1 MCQNA
6 LCERNKGM
14 LKRKKTV
21 LWAMIALLCLT
32 SCKKREAVSAEV
44 FNRTMEEQGYE
55 IADAT
60 NQIQTEYVEAISLAQ
75 KDGYQI
81 EFYVFSDAKAAFSV
95 FGQNKSLFEEYKG
108 AGSFELSK
116 DIGNYH
122 FYSLTTNGMYYLL
135 SQVDNTMC
143 YVVADAEYKA
153 EIADIIK
160 FLGYE

>member
-6 LCERNKGM
+6 LCERNQGM

-21 LWAMIALLCLT
+21 VWAILALLCLT
-32 SCKKREAVSAEV
+32 SCKRREAVSAEV
-44 FNRTMEEQGYE
+44 FNGTMEKQGYV

-60 NQIQTEYVEAISLAQ
+60 NQTQADYVQAISLAQ

-81 EFYVFSDAKAAFSV
+81 EFYVFSDAEAAFSV
-95 FGQNKSLFEEYKG
+95 FSQNKSLFAEKEG
-108 AGSFELSK
+108 TGSMELSK
-116 DIGNYH
+116 DIVNYH
-122 FYSLTTNGMYYLL
+122 FYSLTSNGMYFLL

-153 EIADIIK
+153 EITDIIK
-160 FLGYE
+160 LLGYE